1 MPRHLESR
9 DSRPIPIDA
18 LESALVDRRAGTLAW
33 LSNNRALM
41 QIGLAK
47 LNPTR
52 LQASAVGLH
61 LRARVLFAPL
71 GGP

>member
-1 MPRHLESR
+1 MPRLQESR

-18 LESALVDRRAGTLAW
+18 LESALVDRRAGTLAR

-52 LQASAVGLH
+52 PAGFRC
-61 LRARVLFAPL
+61 RAAPA
-71 GGP
+71 G